1 MASRRPPS
9 VQDMTLQECRQFV
22 ANNCTAFLGADHGG
36 LGAGPRR
43 PDADEDLGAK
53 VGAAE
58 GRNLDE
64 FQIVKAVVLGLV
76 TCIILLCICKMV
88 FQVFVR
94 YATKADDR

>member
-1 MASRRPPS
+1 
-9 VQDMTLQECRQFV
+9 MTLQECRQFI
-22 ANNCTAFLGADHGG
+22 ASNCTPYMGADHGAG
-36 LGAGPRR
+36 AHRPDSGGDLEAKIGAG
-43 PDADEDLGAK
+43 G
-53 VGAAE
+53 